1 MSLLSGITSLF
12 GASNCVW
19 SGLEE
24 ALESPLQ
31 EFIEDGGLNGLEEA
45 LEGPL
50 EEIIEDGGLGAL
62 EEALESP
69 LQELIEDGCR
79 FHPDIFSSVTR

>member
-1 MSLLSGITSLF
+1 
-12 GASNCVW
+12 
-19 SGLEE
+19 LEE

-62 EEALESP
+62 EEALESRSRSSSKTGADSTP
-69 LQELIEDGCR
+69 TSSAPSRRDGLDAIVSR
-79 FHPDIFSSVTR
+79 ASGAFDS